1 MERATF
7 REMPNLLNRIHMKS
21 SRLER
26 KIKEDPLTWG
36 TPEMRRIAKQR
47 LKSGLSVD
55 LNDHSVDTESPTAS
69 ASNAPSSSA
78 SQKSTSTA
86 VASPGSA
93 VSNET
98 VAYPEIRAKY
108 DAKIANTKASKA
120 FSQSD
125 KKTRIKQLENR
136 YLSEVKEK
144 TYQKFVVWSFVGFL
158 VVVATLF
165 YVKSS
170 LI

>member
-1 MERATF
+1 
-7 REMPNLLNRIHMKS
+7 MPNLFNRIQMTS

-26 KIKEDPLTWG
+26 KIKADPLTWG

-47 LKSGLSVD
+47 LKAGLSVD
-55 LNDHSVDTESPTAS
+55 LNDHSVEIESPTAS
-69 ASNAPSSSA
+69 ASNVSPSNA
-78 SQKSTSTA
+78 SQKSTPSS
-86 VASPGSA
+86 VASKSSS
-93 VSNET
+93 VSTET

-125 KKTRIKQLENR
+125 KKIRIKQLENR

-158 VVVATLF
+158 VVVATLL
-165 YVKSS
+165 YVKTT

>member
-1 MERATF
+1 
-7 REMPNLLNRIHMKS
+7 MPNLFNRIQMKS

-26 KIKEDPLTWG
+26 KIKADPLTWG

-47 LKSGLSVD
+47 LKAGLSVD
-55 LNDHSVDTESPTAS
+55 LNDHSVEIESPTAS
-69 ASNAPSSSA
+69 VSNVSRSNA
-78 SQKSTSTA
+78 SQKSALSS
-86 VASPGSA
+86 VASRSSS
-93 VSNET
+93 VSIKT

-108 DAKIANTKASKA
+108 DAKITATKASKA

-125 KKTRIKQLENR
+125 KKIRIKQLENR

-144 TYQKFVVWSFVGFL
+144 TYQKFVVWSFAGFL